1 MTNCPPLTRGLEGEG
16 WGDFRERPTPS
27 LWAACLQAPLY
38 MNNTPCHL
46 GAQGRLGKKGRG
58 ADASPHRGP
67 SREDTQG
74 YPLPPSP
81 TLPQQSVSRR
91 SEYRRSLATTTG
103 PNPNSMLRRAAA

>member
-16 WGDFRERPTPS
+16 WGDFREKPTPS

-46 GAQGRLGKKGRG
+46 GAQGRLGKNGRG

-74 YPLPPSP
+74 YPLPPTP

-91 SEYRRSLATTTG
+91 SEYRIQT
-103 PNPNSMLRRAAA
+103 PIV